1 MKQDNVQVEIN
12 TQEDILKEVKT
23 FYKNIYNAKTNV
35 HTVEL
40 GKGRKTFT
48 IIVKLNNRI
57 VNKQKAK

>member
-40 GKGRKTFT
+40 GKGRKNIHNYCET
-48 IIVKLNNRI
+48 K
-57 VNKQKAK
+57 